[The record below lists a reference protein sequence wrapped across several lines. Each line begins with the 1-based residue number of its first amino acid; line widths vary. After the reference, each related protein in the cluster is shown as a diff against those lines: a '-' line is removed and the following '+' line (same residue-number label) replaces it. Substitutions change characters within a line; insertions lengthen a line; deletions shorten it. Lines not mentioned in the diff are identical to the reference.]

1 MENCNQTKL
10 TRAEAANL
18 IGWDTWEC
26 GACRCYHA
34 VNNPKA
40 ASLLDRCA
48 ALEKDVAL
56 GLEIQHNLER
66 RLAAES
72 GLLDE
77 AILFLHT
84 IGRGLLPWAT
94 GQDMMS
100 NFHDKLISVRAAAAK
115 GDKESK

>member
-1 MENCNQTKL
+1 MSVTKQNSMKL
-10 TRAEAANL
+10 RLHLQAMQAKVDAAN
-18 IGWDTWEC
+18 D
-26 GACRCYHA
+26 
-34 VNNPKA
+34 K
-40 ASLLDRCA
+40 
-48 ALEKDVAL
+48 VAT
-56 GLEIQHNLER
+56 LER

-84 IGRGLLPWAT
+84 IGCGLLPWAT